1 MSATGMPL
9 TFAIGTS
16 LVVVATFGAATA
28 ASYAASG
35 LIDWK
40 IAALFILGGRVLSQ
54 RKRALGFLFA
64 SLVVT
69 CWRLRDRTRHHRA
82 RVNPVSDKGE
92 KQMMNDMMG
101 IGMWGMGLVW
111 LLVLIFLVL
120 AVAALIKYIRR

>member
-40 IAALFILGGRVLSQ
+40 IAALFILGGVMEEQ
-54 RKRALGFLFA
+54 
-64 SLVVT
+64 
-69 CWRLRDRTRHHRA
+69 
-82 RVNPVSDKGE
+82 
-92 KQMMNDMMG
+92 
-101 IGMWGMGLVW
+101 
-111 LLVLIFLVL
+111 LVLHS
-120 AVAALIKYIRR
+120 AACCRSENARSAFSSQALL